1 MSEPTRMTAESGG
14 SKDLKIERYDQI
26 PPSPLAELAARYGVG
41 NLKYKDKDGL
51 NNWHWGYPWSW
62 SYRALIGHANAFWA
76 GEDVDEATYVG
87 TDNESPYDENG
98 DPRPG
103 VMHLAAVAWH
113 AFALLEWM
121 ETFPEN
127 DDRVSTIKARL
138 TAGLSPVEDMQPY
151 ADPERI
157 EEIQDEINKIA
168 KKNKIQ
174 QAIAAGIVTYGVG
187 DGVIGEFAPE
197 IDDPTSLIPR
207 PSRPAH
213 YRAGHVLPISAKV
226 RYRSTPEAELTDATV
241 VGWKAAM
248 YADNHNGLN
257 GYTLADA
264 RGLVPGEFTIHQ
276 LYPPA

>member
-1 MSEPTRMTAESGG
+1 MSEPTRATGATGG

-26 PPSPLAELAARYGVG
+26 PTGPLAELAARYGIG
-41 NLKYKDKDGL
+41 HLKYADKDGL
-51 NNWHWGYPWSW
+51 NNWRHGYPWSW

-87 TDNESPYDENG
+87 TDDESAYDENG

-113 AFALLEWM
+113 ALAMLEWL
-121 ETFPEN
+121 ETHPDN
-127 DDRVSTIKARL
+127 DDRVSTVKARL
-138 TAGLSPVEDMQPY
+138 TAGLSPVEDDQEPY
-151 ADPERI
+151 RIYVAAPERI
-157 EEIQDEINKIA
+157 KEIQDEINKI
-168 KKNKIQ
+168 
-174 QAIAAGIVTYGVG
+174 VG
-187 DGVIGEFAPE
+187 PQ
-197 IDDPTSLIPR
+197 
-207 PSRPAH
+207 H

-226 RYRSTPEAELTDATV
+226 RYRSEPEAKLADATV
-241 VGWKAAM
+241 VGWKAAQ